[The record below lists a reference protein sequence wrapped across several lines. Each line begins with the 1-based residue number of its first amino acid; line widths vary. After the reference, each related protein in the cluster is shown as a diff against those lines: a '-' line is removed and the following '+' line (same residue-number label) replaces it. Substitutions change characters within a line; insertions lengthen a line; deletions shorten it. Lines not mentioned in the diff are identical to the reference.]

1 MIDNYDHEPDKTRQL
16 TIGYLQ
22 QRNFAQSGFKFG
34 PKLNK
39 PPKIVKVEFFFNKVA
54 KFRQIWSH

>member
-1 MIDNYDHEPDKTRQL
+1 MIDNYDHEPDKTRQW

-22 QRNFAQSGFKFG
+22 QRNFAQSGFKFV

-39 PPKIVKVEFFFNKVA
+39 PQKIVKENFNKVA